1 MSVSLEMVV
10 AANIVALRKPLALIP
25 IVSPT
30 SRK

>member
-10 AANIVALRKPLALIP
+10 AANIVALRNLIP

-30 SRK
+30 SGT

>member
-10 AANIVALRKPLALIP
+10 AANIVALRNPLIP

-30 SRK
+30 SET